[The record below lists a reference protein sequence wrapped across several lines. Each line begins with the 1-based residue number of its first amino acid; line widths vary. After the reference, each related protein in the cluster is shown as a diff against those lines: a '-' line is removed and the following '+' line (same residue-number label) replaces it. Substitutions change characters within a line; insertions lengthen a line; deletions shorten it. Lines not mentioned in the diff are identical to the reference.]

1 MDHYV
6 HHIREFDTETRH
18 LSRLERAIYRD
29 AIEMYYNNEAPL
41 DGSDF
46 DKLAWRLLCR
56 DDNEVTA
63 LRFVLEE
70 FFQLRACA
78 WHHERLDLFL
88 ARRAPQ

>member
-1 MDHYV
+1 MNHYP
-6 HHIREFDTETRH
+6 HHIGDFNTATRH

-29 AIEMYYNNEAPL
+29 AIELYYKNEAPL

-56 DDNEVTA
+56 GDVEVTA
-63 LRFVLEE
+63 LRSVLGE
-70 FFQLRACA
+70 FFELRAGA